1 MQTDF
6 LARAVTRPLRILAVA
21 DTHVDDRMALAG
33 LSPVDSE
40 TGEPLVLAQAR
51 RMMRWVGQVARANE
65 VDLIVHAGDLY
76 ERPRPSPA
84 AERVAAEAIDD
95 WCQVAPVVLLLGN
108 HDRPHGEEAH
118 ALAPLRNRRPGRLYV
133 ADTPAPIT
141 FDIFAP
147 KGGSHFRAFNIDD
160 HGLVAI
166 FPVPYPSRSYLAEQ
180 VDGGADAV
188 NAAVSQALQQ
198 VLTRHRVVA
207 GQARRMEMA
216 SMLLGHGTLRGA
228 SYRPHQTVPISDLQI
243 GSDGF
248 DAFDLVAW
256 GHLHQRQG
264 VTGWPETMH
273 GYVGSPDAHDFGEEG
288 EAKGVTVFEY
298 DFPKEG
304 EASGQS
310 ATHRFIEYPGA
321 RKFHTLTVENFD
333 AKFHP
338 ETERASHADLCG
350 ETIYRVVGEV
360 APETFERIASRVRQL
375 KTVGWLIR
383 TDCAVVRESR
393 SRVEDTREILGME
406 GAVKAACQ
414 SRPDLAPLT
423 DSILAR
429 VAELRGGR

>member
-1 MQTDF
+1 MQTTF
-6 LARAVTRPLRILAVA
+6 SAPWVNKPIRVLAVA

-33 LSPVDSE
+33 LNPVDSE

-51 RMMRWVGQVARANE
+51 RMMRWVGEVAREHE

-133 ADTPAPIT
+133 ADHPSPVVVNVEDLKAG
-141 FDIFAP
+141 DN
-147 KGGSHFRAFNIDD
+147 HFGRIDLND
-160 HGLVAI
+160 KSNDLRLAI

-180 VDGGADAV
+180 VEGGADAV
-188 NAAVSQALQQ
+188 NAAVSEALQR
-198 VLTRHRVVA
+198 VLTRHRVLA
-207 GQARRMEMA
+207 GEARRIGLQ

-228 SYRPHQTVPISDLQI
+228 NYCPHQTVPISDIQI
-243 GSDGF
+243 GSEGF

-264 VTGWPETMH
+264 VSGWPETMH
-273 GYVGSPDAHDFGEEG
+273 GYVGSPDAHDFGEEA
-288 EAKGVTVFEY
+288 EAKGVTIF
-298 DFPKEG
+298 DLDSEG
-304 EASGQS
+304 GGA
-310 ATHRFIEYPGA
+310 AHRFVEYPGA
-321 RKFHTLTVENFD
+321 RKFRTLTVEAFEE
-333 AKFHP
+333 KFHV
-338 ETERASHADLCG
+338 EAERASHADLCG

-360 APETFERIASRVRQL
+360 SPETFERVASRVRQL
-375 KTVGWLIR
+375 KTAGWIIR
-383 TDCAVVRESR
+383 ADCAVVRESR
-393 SRVEDTREILGME
+393 SRVEDSHEILGME

-414 SRPDLAPLT
+414 SRPDLAPNT
-423 DSILAR
+423 NTILAR
-429 VAELRGGR
+429 VAELRGAR

>member
-1 MQTDF
+1 MQTTF
-6 LARAVTRPLRILAVA
+6 RAGAVTRPLRILAVA
-21 DTHVDDRMALAG
+21 DTHVDDRMSLAG

-40 TGEPLVLAQAR
+40 SGEPLVLAQAR
-51 RMMRWVGQVARANE
+51 RMMRWVGEVARATE
-65 VDLIVHAGDLY
+65 ADLIVHAGDLY

-95 WCQVAPVVLLLGN
+95 WCTVAPVVLLLGN

-133 ADTPAPIT
+133 ADTPAPVLC
-141 FDIFAP
+141 DVWASAA
-147 KGGSHFRAFNIDD
+147 GVSHFSALDLNAAGEPGSI
-160 HGLVAI
+160 VI

-180 VDGGADAV
+180 VEGGADAV

-207 GQARRMEMA
+207 GQVRQQGAA
-216 SMLLGHGTLRGA
+216 ALLLGHGTLRGA

-264 VTGWPETMH
+264 VSGWPETMH

-288 EAKGVTVFEY
+288 EPKGVTLF
-298 DFPKEG
+298 DLPG
-304 EASGQS
+304 DGGPA
-310 ATHRFIEYPGA
+310 AHRFIEYPGA
-321 RKFHTLTVENFD
+321 RKFRTLTAEDFD
-333 AKFHP
+333 AKFDP
-338 ETERASHADLCG
+338 EAEQASFADLCG
-350 ETIYRVVGEV
+350 ETIYRVVGDVSPEV
-360 APETFERIASRVRQL
+360 FERIATRVRQL
-375 KTVGWLIR
+375 KTAGWIIR
-383 TDCAVVRESR
+383 ADCAVVRESR
-393 SRVEDTREILGME
+393 ARVESTHEILGME
-406 GAVKAACQ
+406 GAVRAACQ
-414 SRPDLAPLT
+414 SRPDLAQNT